1 MKVLLINLDRSTE
14 RLKQIKQQLDKL
26 NISFER
32 VVAVDANTLSELTFD
47 FVKTP
52 NYEYP
57 YPLTKG
63 EVACFLSHKKCWE
76 LIVSSNE
83 DWTLVLE
90 DNAFITP
97 RLCDYIIDK
106 EWIPTECELI
116 QLTHTDLPT
125 YTNKVLE
132 IPNNT
137 LMKTVY
143 SSPFGT
149 SAYLISK
156 KAASIALEHSKVLRS
171 PVDNFLFSSW
181 SSFSKSISF
190 WRLKK
195 PVIKRNNINS
205 TITGRNKSTKTFSLH
220 RLSPKRILK
229 KIQFK
234 LQKKFLHKEKQRWI

>member
-14 RLKQIKQQLDKL
+14 RLRQIKQQLEQL

-32 VVAVDANTLSELTFD
+32 VAAIDANTLSDQALD

-52 NYEYP
+52 NFEYP

-63 EVACFLSHKKCWE
+63 EIACFLSHRKCWE

-90 DNAFITP
+90 DNALISP
-97 RLCDYIIDK
+97 RIVEYIANS
-106 EWIPTECELI
+106 EWIPKECELI
-116 QLTHTDLPT
+116 QLTYTDLPT

-132 IPNNT
+132 VPHNT
-137 LMKTVY
+137 LMRTEY

-156 KAASIALEHSKVLRS
+156 KVASIALEHSKVLQS

-190 WRLKK
+190 WRLKT
-195 PVIKRNNINS
+195 PVVKRNNVNS
-205 TITGRNKSTKTFSLH
+205 TITDRNKATKTWSLYRCTPKRLLTKIHFKLH
-220 RLSPKRILK
+220 RR
-229 KIQFK
+229 F
-234 LQKKFLHKEKQRWI
+234 LQKEKQTWI